1 MRTFTRRHLL
11 QSAAAAVLAVG
22 CQAEAPD
29 LTREA
34 FVERRAKAQV
44 LLRVCVF
51 DVQGRGFG
59 QGVFA

>member
-11 QSAAAAVLAVG
+11 QSAAAVLAVG
-22 CQAEAPD
+22 CQAEAPE
-29 LTREA
+29 LTREV
-34 FVERRAKAQV
+34 FLERRAQV
-44 LLRVCVF
+44 HLRVCVF